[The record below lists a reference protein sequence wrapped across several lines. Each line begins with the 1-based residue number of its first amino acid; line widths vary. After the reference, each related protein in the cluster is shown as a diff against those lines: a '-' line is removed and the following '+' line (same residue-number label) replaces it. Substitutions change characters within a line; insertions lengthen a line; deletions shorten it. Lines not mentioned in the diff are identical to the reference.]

1 MPLID
6 QLREKALIE
15 LAKARFDPDL
25 TEAERKV
32 LRDSASS
39 EDLPDPDENAP
50 RPEIRPAFL
59 RWLATDP
66 EAAPHIDPKGL
77 RVYAANIPGALDLRE
92 CHVNPTLDFRRCG
105 FQGEINL
112 QSAETRGL
120 YILDSSLA
128 GGILADGVIVHGPL
142 FLRRIQSDGE
152 IRLLGA
158 EIAGQLACNGAKLRA
173 KDNALSADG
182 AKIAGGVFLKDGF
195 ESDGEIRLLG
205 AQITGQLNC
214 TGAKLKAKGNAIDAD
229 GAKIAGGVFLKDGF
243 ESDGE
248 IRLLGAQIAGQ
259 LACNGA
265 KLRAKGNALYADGA
279 KIAGGVFL
287 KDGFESEGEI
297 RLPGAEIAGQL
308 NCTGAKLRAT
318 GNALIADGAKIG
330 GDVFLMDGF
339 ESEGTIRLLGAEI
352 GGNLQ
357 ISGAKVAWVACL
369 NTVIKGDL
377 IWQRVEKSKTTRLN
391 LIGAKVKNL
400 RDDKE
405 SWPEEENLDIDG
417 LVYEDLSLH
426 PLSSEEDIKA
436 GQYAPELPLIA
447 KERIQWIMLQPPRRR
462 TEPQPWMQLRDLL
475 EKKGDRKGAKYVL
488 FRFRCLQAQKSWF
501 LWRRLKIIFA
511 WLEENP
517 LRIGWSIA
525 LTLSIGTGI
534 FTWGGSKQAMIETV
548 RLQPAM
554 IRSYEEAKTDR
565 PVPNKPVSDH
575 YPHFQPFVYTLEN
588 AVPLVKLGIDEKWAP
603 DPRPEF
609 CQPWLPSWRW
619 LYFIST
625 YGILSFSRW
634 GLIVWGWVQATVLA
648 AALADRFK
656 K

>member
-15 LAKARFDPDL
+15 LAKARFDPKL
-25 TEAERKV
+25 KRSELKV

-77 RVYAANIPGALDLRE
+77 RVYAATIRGKLDLE
-92 CHVNPTLDFRRCG
+92 GCHIRPMLDFQRCI
-105 FQGEINL
+105 FQQDTCL
-112 QSAETRGL
+112 LYAETRAIQ
-120 YILDSSLA
+120 ILDSSLV
-128 GGILADGVIVHGPL
+128 GGIRADGVIVHGPL

-158 EIAGQLACNGAKLRA
+158 EIAGQLDCNGAKLRA
-173 KDNALSADG
+173 KGNALHADR
-182 AKIAGGVFLKDGF
+182 AKIGGSVFLTDGF
-195 ESDGEIRLLG
+195 ESEGMIRLFG
-205 AQITGQLNC
+205 AEITGQLNC
-214 TGAKLKAKGNAIDAD
+214 TGAKLKAKGNAIYAD
-229 GAKIAGGVFLKDGF
+229 GVKIGGDVFLMDGF

-248 IRLLGAQIAGQ
+248 IRLLGAEIAGQ

-265 KLRAKGNALYADGA
+265 KLKAKGNALSAY
-279 KIAGGVFL
+279 
-287 KDGFESEGEI
+287 
-297 RLPGAEIAGQL
+297 R
-308 NCTGAKLRAT
+308 
-318 GNALIADGAKIG
+318 AKIG
-330 GDVFLMDGF
+330 GDVFLTNNF
-339 ESEGTIRLLGAEI
+339 ESKGEIRLLGAEI
-352 GGNLQ
+352 GGDLA
-357 ISGAKVAWVACL
+357 ILGAKLASVLCQ

-377 IWQRVEKSKTTRLN
+377 IWQRIEKPEATYLN
-391 LIGAKVKNL
+391 LAGAKVKNL
-400 RDDKE
+400 RDDKK
-405 SWPEEENLDIDG
+405 SWPDEGMLDIDG
-417 LVYEDLSLH
+417 LVYEELTLH
-426 PLSSEEDIKA
+426 EPLSEDDIKA

-447 KERIQWIMLQPPRRR
+447 KERIEWIMLQPPSYR

-488 FRFRCLQAQKSWF
+488 FRFRCEQAKQKLFTPF
-501 LWRRLKIIFA
+501 LWLKELILFMWKALKYLIGSPKKAFRRLWPYLRHPNRSLAIAFA

-603 DPRPEF
+603 DPRPDF
-609 CQPWLPSWRW
+609 CQPWLPRWRW